1 MENQDSS
8 STNVVQVP
16 VENPDVQTNEA
27 YDDTIYR
34 PSPLTEFIGDFY
46 IEEFKNNEGKV
57 VFKAVRKTWR
67 LHSNIFNIRINNY
80 LLLVSKSK
88 LYDPMYNQLPV
99 D

>member
-16 VENPDVQTNEA
+16 VENPDVHTTEA

-46 IEEFKNNEGKV
+46 IEEF
-57 VFKAVRKTWR
+57 
-67 LHSNIFNIRINNY
+67 
-80 LLLVSKSK
+80 SKI
-88 LYDPMYNQLPV
+88 PV
-99 D
+99 DLLRVNSRFQSTQVPQDPVHSGFQAADGEVDGVKGW